1 MTDYTQTK
9 TLRKGAIG
17 EKLCKRW
24 LENEHEYVVFTTDTQ
39 LPHDID
45 IIATKKGKWKEYI
58 FCEVK
63 TKCAREHYPD
73 TGFDKDDYDHYL
85 ELAKT
90 HNVKIFLF
98 FADECGCTIYGQWL
112 SELQK
117 ETTITH
123 GHKTLSYP
131 WFQSS
136 SWGDIVYFPLEAMKP
151 ITDIDEDTCFEI
163 QQLTESNYK

>member
-1 MTDYTQTK
+1 MTDYTQTD
-9 TLRKGAIG
+9 TLKKGTIG
-17 EKLCKRW
+17 EQLCKKW
-24 LENEHEYVVFTTDTQ
+24 LENEHGYAVFSTDTKC
-39 LPHDID
+39 PHDID
-45 IIATKKGKWKEYI
+45 LIATKKGEDYI

-73 TGFDKDDYDHYL
+73 TGFDKADYEHYVQL
-85 ELAKT
+85 SEK

-98 FADECGCTIYGQWL
+98 FTDECGCTIYGQWL

-117 ETTITH
+117 EISVTH

-136 SWGDIVYFPLEAMKP
+136 SWGDIVYFPMEAMKP
-151 ITDIDEDTCFEI
+151 ITEIDEDTCFEL
-163 QQLTESNYK
+163 QQLTKSNYR